1 VKAAVKVFKMDGSET
16 GSVELNESIF
26 SVDMNPSLVHD
37 VTVALRNARRQGNAE
52 TKTRREVRGGGA
64 KPFRQKGTGHARQGS
79 TREPQMRGGGTVF
92 GPHKRS
98 YRQRTPATMRR
109 KALCCA
115 LSDRVRGDCLC
126 VIDSLVL
133 PEPKTKPFAELVSK
147 LPQSGKRTLLVTAE
161 PDRNVV
167 LSARNVPRIFV
178 TTAMDVNALDVLE
191 AGRVVVAQDALAKL
205 EERLT

>member
-1 VKAAVKVFKMDGSET
+1 VKASVKVFKMDGSES
-16 GSVELNESIF
+16 GSVDLHESVF
-26 SVDMNPSLVHD
+26 GVDMNASLVHD
-37 VTVALRNARRQGNAE
+37 VVVALRNAKRQGNAE

-79 TREPQMRGGGTVF
+79 IREPQMRGGGTVF

-98 YRQRTPATMRR
+98 YRHRTPASMKR

-115 LSDRVRGDCLC
+115 LSDRVRGECLC
-126 VIDSLVL
+126 VVDGLTAV
-133 PEPKTKPFAELVSK
+133 EPKTKPFAELVSK
-147 LPQSGKRTLLVTAE
+147 LPQSGKRTLLVTAG

-167 LSARNVPRIFV
+167 LSARNIPRVCV
-178 TTAMDVNALDVLE
+178 TTAMDVNALDVVE

>member
-1 VKAAVKVFKMDGSET
+1 MKASVKVFKMDGSET

-26 SVDMNPSLVHD
+26 GVDLNESLVHD
-37 VTVALRNARRQGNAE
+37 VAVALRNAKRQGNAE

-64 KPFRQKGTGHARQGS
+64 KPFRQKGTGNARQGS
-79 TREPQMRGGGTVF
+79 SREPHMRGGGVVF

-115 LSDRVRGDCLC
+115 LSDRVRGESLC
-126 VIDSLVL
+126 VIDALAAS
-133 PEPKTKPFAELVSK
+133 EPKTKPFAELVSK
-147 LPQSGKRTLLVTAE
+147 LPQSGKRTLFVTAE

-167 LSARNVPRIFV
+167 LSARNVPRVSV